1 MFLFFVGFIVLIE
14 LHDQA
19 IRRYYTNY
27 YNNVYLAGLR
37 RAAGPGPALTS
48 ALPSTTATLSST
60 TAALSSN
67 SNAINNILRRA
78 IVTFVGDLSAR
89 EIFAS
94 ENEDAIQAAMKKIH
108 ADNPNSDL
116 LGGGLCNKA
125 LKTLWKDADKAFWEA
140 KVKALAADVEA

>member
-1 MFLFFVGFIVLIE
+1 
-14 LHDQA
+14 
-19 IRRYYTNY
+19 
-27 YNNVYLAGLR
+27 
-37 RAAGPGPALTS
+37 LTS
-48 ALPSTTATLSST
+48 ALLST
-60 TAALSSN
+60 TAASSSN
-67 SNAINNILRRA
+67 SNAVNNILHRA

-94 ENEDAIQAAMKKIH
+94 ENEDAIQAAMKKIR

-116 LGGGLCNKA
+116 LGGGLRNKA

>member
-48 ALPSTTATLSST
+48 ALPSTTT
-60 TAALSSN
+60 ALSSN
-67 SNAINNILRRA
+67 SNAINNILCRA
-78 IVTFVGDLSAR
+78 IVTFVGDLSAW

-116 LGGGLCNKA
+116 LRGGLRNKA
-125 LKTLWKDADKAFWEA
+125 LKTLWKDANKAFWEA

>member
-48 ALPSTTATLSST
+48 ALPSTTAAS
-60 TAALSSN
+60 SSN

-116 LGGGLCNKA
+116 LGGGLRNKA